1 MKRRAEK
8 CAIFCPVALQG
19 KKKVICINS
28 DFNLETATKIC
39 KEMSRKVFI
48 EWLFG
53 KGTTSSKESFVEAEQ
68 EKSQGTCCETFLLF
82 FYNIYESF
90 LLL

>member
-1 MKRRAEK
+1 MCYILSSGSTGEEK
-8 CAIFCPVALQG
+8 GNL
-19 KKKVICINS
+19 CINS

-48 EWLFG
+48 KWLFG

>member
-1 MKRRAEK
+1 MCYIFSSGSTGKEK
-8 CAIFCPVALQG
+8 GNLW
-19 KKKVICINS
+19 KVN
-28 DFNLETATKIC
+28 FNFETATKIC

-53 KGTTSSKESFVEAEQ
+53 KGITSSKESFVEAEQ